1 MKNKNLLIGGAVVG
15 ALLFFWWRN
24 KNKEDQNV
32 LKDDSLGGGG
42 GGKALA
48 RENGGGAVM
57 QTGVPVVVA
66 PVTSTLRP
74 LRIDRNISSA
84 MNRANQLRP
93 ATIGLGSRP
102 INVGGTTIGGSGTPN
117 TATGIMS
124 GNNVQSAIDRA
135 MDRAMAGRSNFLTF
149 DGDYAKNT
157 GLDFEGNLD

>member
-15 ALLFFWWRN
+15 ALLFLWWRN
-24 KNKEDQNV
+24 QNKEDQNV

-42 GGKALA
+42 GGALA

-66 PVTSTLRP
+66 PATSTLRP
-74 LRIDRNISSA
+74 LRIDTNTSSA
-84 MNRANQLRP
+84 LNRANQLRP
-93 ATIGLGSRP
+93 ASIGGGSRP
-102 INVGGTTIGGSGTPN
+102 INVGGTTILGGSGTSN

-124 GNNVQSAIDRA
+124 GTNVQSAIDRV
-135 MDRAMAGRSNFLTF
+135 RANRSNFLTF
-149 DGDYAKNT
+149 DGGYAQNT

>member
-15 ALLFFWWRN
+15 ALLFLWWRN
-24 KNKEDQNV
+24 QNKEDQNV

-42 GGKALA
+42 GGALA

-74 LRIDRNISSA
+74 LRIEPNSRQNAI
-84 MNRANQLRP
+84 NRANQLRP
-93 ATIGLGSRP
+93 APIGLGSRP
-102 INVGGTTIGGSGTPN
+102 INVGGTTIGGSGSSTPN
-117 TATGIMS
+117 TTLGGMS
-124 GNNVQSAIDRA
+124 GINVQSAIDRV
-135 MDRAMAGRSNFLTF
+135 RANRSNFLTF
-149 DGDYAKNT
+149 DGGYAQNT